1 MNIKVYI
8 MFCLI
13 SLSKSFKSIHISSKI
28 RTNTIS
34 LNSKKTGSD
43 NISNF
48 YKPKSSNQ
56 EIYNNFLNDYK
67 IKILVAYGP
76 AGTGKTLLAC
86 NNAIKQLKSNS
97 IDKII
102 ITRPVVSVEEE
113 LGFLPGNI
121 NEKMGP
127 WTRPIF
133 DIFLD
138 FFSQKEIDHMIE
150 NKVIEISPLAY
161 MRGRTFKNAFII
173 ADEMQNSSPNQ
184 MLMLLTRIGIESKI
198 IITGDLQQ
206 SDKGTMSGL
215 NDLINKYNL
224 YKSQNNENDT
234 SDIQFIELNN
244 SDIKRN
250 PIIEKLL
257 NIYNAKELSQSPIVV
272 KEEPQ
277 SPIVVKEE
285 PQSPIV
291 VKEEP
296 IVENKQ
302 KNIFLQCNQNKYDT
316 NDCALIPKH
325 HISRHFKV

>member
-1 MNIKVYI
+1 

-257 NIYNAKELSQSPIVV
+257 NIYNAKEL
-272 KEEPQ
+272 PQ
-277 SPIVVKEE
+277 SPIVAKEL

-316 NDCALIPKH
+316 NDCALIPIH
-325 HISRHFKV
+325 HISTHFKV

>member
-1 MNIKVYI
+1 

-285 PQSPIV
+285 P
-291 VKEEP
+291 

>member
-1 MNIKVYI
+1 

-102 ITRPVVSVEEE
+102 ITRPVVSVDEE

-257 NIYNAKELSQSPIVV
+257 NIYNTKEL
-272 KEEPQ
+272 PQ

>member
-1 MNIKVYI
+1 

-13 SLSKSFKSIHISSKI
+13 SLSKSFKSIYISSKI

-257 NIYNAKELSQSPIVV
+257 NIYNAKEL
-272 KEEPQ
+272 PQ

>member
-1 MNIKVYI
+1 

-257 NIYNAKELSQSPIVV
+257 NIYNTKEL
-272 KEEPQ
+272 PQ